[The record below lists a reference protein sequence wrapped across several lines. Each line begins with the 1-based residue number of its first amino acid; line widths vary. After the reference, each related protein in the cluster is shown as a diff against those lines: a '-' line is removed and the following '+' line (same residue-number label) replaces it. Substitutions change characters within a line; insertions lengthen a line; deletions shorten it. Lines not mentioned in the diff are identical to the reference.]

1 MKLRSILAAAAALLA
16 PCVAQAGVTGEVTIG
31 QFSYTLTDL
40 NPNDGVS
47 PSITFLP
54 PDTAGPS
61 AAPGTLLFSYSA
73 GKVEGSHYVEGS
85 DSHPV
90 SVDYTEQGLT
100 VGGSLSGTAALVT
113 ASLSLHASTDPSFG
127 EDASAYATMH
137 SRWVDIVLS
146 PYTAL
151 TVQAQVHFT
160 GEVADSGKYKRLD
173 MDGNLWLSGQNAD
186 DCCVS
191 QRFSADSGYF
201 TGPTP
206 AFDRIDTILGT
217 WSNDSASSFQGS
229 LLMYGSI
236 DALSQ
241 AGAVTGPPP
250 PVPEP
255 ANVAMLA
262 AGLPLLLALRRR
274 GRHRKDYDA
283 GA

>member
-1 MKLRSILAAAAALLA
+1 MKLRSILAAAAAILA
-16 PCVAQAGVTGEVTIG
+16 PCAASASVTGQVTIG

-40 NPNDGVS
+40 DPNDGVN

-54 PDTAGPS
+54 PATAGTS
-61 AAPGTLLFSYSA
+61 AAPGSLLFSYSA
-73 GKVEGSHYVEGS
+73 GNVGGSHYVEGS
-85 DSHPV
+85 ERDCV
-90 SVDYTEQGLT
+90 SAEYTEQGLT
-100 VGGSLSGTAALVT
+100 VGGSLSGTAALDT

-127 EDASAYATMH
+127 HDVSAYATMH

-146 PYTAL
+146 RYTAL
-151 TVQAQVHFT
+151 TVQAQVHFA
-160 GEVADSGKYKRLD
+160 GEVTGSGLYNRLD
-173 MDGNLWLSGQNAD
+173 MDSNLWLNGQNAD

-217 WSNDSASSFQGS
+217 YSNNNASSFEGS

-236 DALSQ
+236 DALSD
-241 AGAVTGPPP
+241 AGTVTVPPP

-255 ANVAMLA
+255 ANVAMFA
-262 AGLPLLLALRRR
+262 AGLPLLLIVRRR
-274 GRHRKDYDA
+274 ARRN
-283 GA
+283 GAQP